1 MMTPALETAAEQF
14 GPWNPGIESP
24 IPRSLRHFATIFR
37 PDNVYTSYGAA
48 EEIAGLTGL
57 AMREVVVVRPRPP
70 SLHAVLVRLTPGF
83 SVPDGQKIEDLGI
96 NFREIAR
103 AILATYVEPEMA
115 AITSAYDALR
125 RQLADQVR
133 AETRDLLTG

>member
-57 AMREVVVVRPRPP
+57 AMREVVAFRPGRLA
-70 SLHAVLVRLTPGF
+70 LHAVLVRPTAGF

-103 AILATYVEPEMA
+103 A
-115 AITSAYDALR
+115 
-125 RQLADQVR
+125 
-133 AETRDLLTG
+133 LLSLCVY